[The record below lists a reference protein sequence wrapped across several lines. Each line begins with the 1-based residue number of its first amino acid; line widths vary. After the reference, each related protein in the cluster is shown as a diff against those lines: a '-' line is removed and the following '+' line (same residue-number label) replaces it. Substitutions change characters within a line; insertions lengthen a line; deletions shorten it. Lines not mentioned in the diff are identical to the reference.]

1 MTGDDRD
8 TEKLSGDVR
17 RGRPRT
23 TTSTCLMV
31 EWGDGS
37 VVVPLLPGVA
47 VVVGRSAPS
56 DVVVPDASLSRQHAR
71 FVGAAAGAS
80 VEDLGSTNG
89 THLRGER
96 VEQGELVHGDEV
108 ILGAVCVTIL
118 SASTLEAW
126 EIAPHDRF
134 RVWLADEITRARYL
148 QRGVAVAMVRLSS
161 RSESPRQSL
170 HLLRA
175 FLRPIDRVGH
185 YAAGVLA
192 IFSPEQSAT
201 DMRARLVSAVA
212 KETPGRGLVAGI
224 AAFPDA
230 GASTEELLGKAW
242 EELRRATPD
251 EPIGV
256 AGEGERRGV
265 RVARSSAHRGGAR
278 SRAMRDVLAT
288 AERVARANVPV
299 LILGETGTG
308 KEVLARTVHDAS
320 PRRDG
325 PFISVNCAAI
335 PAPLAESIL
344 FGHERGAFTGA
355 NQRTQGVF
363 EAAQV
368 GTVFLDEIGE
378 LPAAVQA
385 TLLRVLESKTFT
397 RVGSTKEMASDV
409 RIVAATHRDL
419 DAMVQAGAFRQDLLY
434 RLNAVTLELPPLR
447 ERREDIADLVSE
459 LLVQAA
465 ADVDPAPTLDPDV
478 MGIFESYAWPGNIRE
493 LRNVLE
499 RAVAVAD
506 TPLITVDDLPERLRA
521 LRVSL
526 PPQSE
531 VQAPTAIIDLA
542 GVPGDYR
549 AAMEAIEAEYLSFA
563 LEQNAW
569 NQTHTARRLGMS
581 LRTLVHRMKI
591 LGVRRPDAGP

>member
-1 MTGDDRD
+1 MVAWRD
-8 TEKLSGDVR
+8 GT
-17 RGRPRT
+17 
-23 TTSTCLMV
+23 
-31 EWGDGS
+31 
-37 VVVPLLPGVA
+37 VVVPLSPGVP

-56 DVVVPDASLSRQHAR
+56 DVVVADTSLSRQHAR
-71 FVGAAAGAS
+71 FVGRAAGAS

-89 THLRGER
+89 TQLRGER

-108 ILGAVCVTIL
+108 VLGAVCVTVL
-118 SASTLEAW
+118 SASTLEPW

-134 RVWLADEITRARYL
+134 RVWLDDEIVRARYL
-148 QRGVAVAMVRLSS
+148 RRGVGVAMVRLSS
-161 RSESPRQSL
+161 RSESPRESL
-170 HLLRA
+170 PLLRS
-175 FLRPIDRVGH
+175 FLRPIDRAGQ
-185 YAAGVLA
+185 YAAGMLE
-192 IFSPEQSAT
+192 ILSPEQSAA
-201 DMRARLVSAVA
+201 DIRARLLSAMA
-212 KETPGRGLVAGI
+212 TTTPDGGFVAGI
-224 AAFPDA
+224 AAYPDA
-230 GASTEELLGKAW
+230 GASTEELLGRAW
-242 EELRRATPD
+242 EALRRATA
-251 EPIGV
+251 EQPIGI

-265 RVARSSAHRGGAR
+265 RAAPSSRHRGGAR
-278 SRAMRDVLAT
+278 SRAMRGVLET
-288 AERVARANVPV
+288 AERVARASVPV

-363 EAAQV
+363 EAALA
-368 GTVFLDEIGE
+368 GTVFFDEIGE
-378 LPAAVQA
+378 LAASVQA

-397 RVGSTKEMASDV
+397 RVGSTKEVASDV

-447 ERREDIADLVSE
+447 ERKDDIPDLVSE
-459 LLVQAA
+459 LLAQAA

-478 MGIFESYAWPGNIRE
+478 LEILEAYAWPGNIRE

-506 TPLITVDDLPERLRA
+506 TPLITVDDLPERLRS
-521 LRVSL
+521 LRVRVL
-526 PPQSE
+526 ADSE
-531 VQAPTAIIDLA
+531 AQAPAVVIDLA
-542 GVPGDYR
+542 GVPADYR
-549 AAMEAIEAEYLSFA
+549 AAMEAIEAEYLRFA
-563 LEQNAW
+563 LQQNAW
-569 NQTHTARRLGMS
+569 NQTHTARRLGMP